1 MELQNILEIQKDLKQ
16 GLILKKNLE
25 KFLNVKNSDNNN
37 EEKRMRLKKKKEI

>member
-1 MELQNILEIQKDLKQ
+1 MQNILEIQKDLKQ

-25 KFLNVKNSDNNN
+25 EFLNVKNSDNNNN